1 MAEPTDDATIVPDVR
16 AVPLHPSIQPI
27 YSEPVHLEL
36 LYRNPVS
43 GAEHYV
49 VRYPPTLVA
58 ARHRHTAAHTIVVVE
73 GELLANGRSLGPGG
87 YAHFPAG
94 TPMHHTP
101 RPGVGTLFVIVF
113 DGPFDVE
120 PLP

>member
-1 MAEPTDDATIVPDVR
+1 MTEAIIIPDVR
-16 AVPLHPSIQPI
+16 TVPLRESVQAI
-27 YSEPVHLEL
+27 YSEPIEL
-36 LYRNPVS
+36 QLIYRNPVS

-58 ARHRHTAAHTIVVVE
+58 TRHRHTAAHTIVVVD
-73 GELLANGRSLGPGG
+73 GELLANEQLLGAGG

-94 TPMHHTP
+94 TPMHHAP
-101 RPGVGTLFVIVF
+101 RPGVGTLFVIIF

-120 PLP
+120 PLG